1 MAVNKIE
8 INGEVKLDLTED
20 TVTEDTLLKGI
31 TAHNAAGSKIQGRVV
46 ITPVPESQEKTLD
59 ITANG
64 MYTAEPDNG
73 KMLTK
78 VTAKVNVPSKPEQ
91 TKSITITSNGTTTVM
106 PDDGKTLSSVSIT
119 TNVPTIGIFGRK
131 IGTYTVNDGI
141 LSFSVAQEDY
151 EGDDHYKNLYVKKS
165 SALYGMFATRM
176 GTSATTAWKAMT
188 ETSTALEF
196 SNECISAEKSEVLY
210 NIDWTLG
217 DSTSL
222 YYSGEVTVYALPSS

>member
-119 TNVPTIGIFGRK
+119 TNVPTTGIYGRK

-151 EGDDHYKNLYVKKS
+151 EGDDRYRNLYVKKS
-165 SALYGMFATRM
+165 SALYGMFATRIA
-176 GTSATTAWKAMT
+176 TSSNIGWKAMT
-188 ETSTALEF
+188 ETSTALEL
-196 SNECISAEKSEVLY
+196 SYECISAEKSGVLY

-222 YYSGEVTVYALPSS
+222 YYSGEVTVYALPLS

>member
-1 MAVNKIE
+1 MSYITVN
-8 INGEVKLDLTED
+8 NKLVLVDGKPIIPPNE
-20 TVTEDTLLKGI
+20 
-31 TAHNAAGSKIQGRVV
+31 
-46 ITPVPESQEKTLD
+46 PETQEKTID
-59 ITANG
+59 VAANG
-64 MYTAEPDNG
+64 TTVVIPDSG
-73 KMLTK
+73 KLLSK
-78 VTAKVNVPSKPEQ
+78 VTVNTSVPSKPEQ
-91 TKSITITSNGTTTVM
+91 TKSIMITSNGTTTVM

-119 TNVPTIGIFGRK
+119 TNVPTIGISGRK

-151 EGDDHYKNLYVKKS
+151 EVDDHYRNLYVKKS
-165 SALYGMFATRM
+165 SALYGMFATRAV
-176 GTSATTAWKAMT
+176 TSVTTVWKAMT

>member
-20 TVTEDTLLKGI
+20 TVTENTLLKGI

-119 TNVPTIGIFGRK
+119 TNVPTIGIFGCK

-151 EGDDHYKNLYVKKS
+151 EGNDYYRNLYVKKS

-176 GTSATTAWKAMT
+176 GTSATTTWKAMT

-196 SNECISAEKSEVLY
+196 SNECISAKKSEVLY